1 MFGGTP
7 ERQQRNQ
14 EKEAVNNL
22 IEIFWN
28 TSDRALV
35 YRNQSLYETATYAFR
50 LAFLITQVTEF
61 LPTAPSI
68 YHHAAQEWRER
79 IEAERGNPEE
89 VASLFVSFGN
99 EKEKK
104 KSIKEKAL
112 LLSRAYSVAAQ
123 DAQNLTTKSQL
134 QQKAEVIAQTAQLIA
149 DAPQD
154 VRR

>member
-68 YHHAAQEWRER
+68 YHHAAQEWRETIRDRYLQYSPKKPSGEPLIELAR
-79 IEAERGNPEE
+79 IEAEGGNPE
-89 VASLFVSFGN
+89 
-99 EKEKK
+99 
-104 KSIKEKAL
+104 
-112 LLSRAYSVAAQ
+112 
-123 DAQNLTTKSQL
+123 
-134 QQKAEVIAQTAQLIA
+134 
-149 DAPQD
+149 
-154 VRR
+154 